1 MVKDLIVVGSGG
13 VDIIKLIED
22 INSEKRIYNFLG
34 FLSSFS

>member
-34 FLSSFS
+34 FLEKDE